1 MVVPMYI
8 AETAPAATRGALTTV
23 YQLMI
28 TFGIF
33 IATAI
38 NSIIIKAVDDL
49 NFTQWR
55 LALGMQVVPALL
67 LVLLVSFIPES
78 PRWLAEKGLHEQAVQ
93 VISKLRGLDVNHH
106 EVVAEMKEIQDGVD
120 FDKNLG
126 DSSWAEMFRGSIGK
140 RTIIAIVNQSLQQ
153 LTGINVILYYSKDIF
168 NAMGFA
174 SADTKIAF
182 PLANAFIN
190 FIATFPGMW
199 AVDRFGRKTLLL
211 WGALGMAIGHAGVF
225 TFFQLSKSN
234 QPLAW
239 GAIISVYVFLISFA
253 TTWGPVVWSYQAE
266 IFPLRVRSKGT
277 GIGTMTNWIW
287 NTIIAYAFPQ
297 VFSALNK
304 GPSVYWIFFS
314 FCAIMFIWSWTMIKE
329 TKGLTLE
336 EISEVFGEE
345 KRDQETGVAKN

>member
-1 MVVPMYI
+1 
-8 AETAPAATRGALTTV
+8 
-23 YQLMI
+23 
-28 TFGIF
+28 
-33 IATAI
+33 
-38 NSIIIKAVDDL
+38 
-49 NFTQWR
+49 
-55 LALGMQVVPALL
+55 
-67 LVLLVSFIPES
+67 
-78 PRWLAEKGLHEQAVQ
+78 
-93 VISKLRGLDVNHH
+93 
-106 EVVAEMKEIQDGVD
+106 
-120 FDKNLG
+120 
-126 DSSWAEMFRGSIGK
+126 
-140 RTIIAIVNQSLQQ
+140 
-153 LTGINVILYYSKDIF
+153 DIF

-199 AVDRFGRKTLLL
+199 AVDRFGRKTLLI
-211 WGALGMAIGHAGVF
+211 WGALGMAIGHAGVY
-225 TFFQLSKSN
+225 TFFQLSSN
-234 QPLAW
+234 NQSLAW
-239 GAIISVYVFLISFA
+239 GAIISVYVFLFSFA

-314 FCAIMFIWSWTMIKE
+314 FCAIMFVWSWTMIKE

-336 EISEVFGEE
+336 EIGEIFGEE
-345 KRDQETGVAKN
+345 KRDSETGTAKN